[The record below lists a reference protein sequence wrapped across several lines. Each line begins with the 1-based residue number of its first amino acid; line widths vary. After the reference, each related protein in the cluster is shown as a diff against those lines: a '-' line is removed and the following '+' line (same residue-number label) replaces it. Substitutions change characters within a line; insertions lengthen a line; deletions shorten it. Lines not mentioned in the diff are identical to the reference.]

1 MEAILCGVT
10 FTVFARLQVVVLA
23 AKGMTPESI
32 PQPEPLVDG
41 DAEPKTG
48 DGIMSAWRFRLA
60 VLMHDRAVYRVA
72 AGLLRDSREA
82 EDVTQEVFLSYWQ
95 HGAGVERPREWL
107 LRVARNACL
116 SRFRRS
122 GRVVHYDPAELPEI
136 SDGRDPE
143 WHYEQ
148 HELAGEMRALVD
160 TLPEPQ
166 RGLLV
171 MFDMQGL
178 DGATC
183 ARVLGLSAN
192 QVKVYLHRARR
203 KLREQ
208 LERAS

>member
-1 MEAILCGVT
+1 
-10 FTVFARLQVVVLA
+10 
-23 AKGMTPESI
+23 
-32 PQPEPLVDG
+32 
-41 DAEPKTG
+41 
-48 DGIMSAWRFRLA
+48 MSAWRFRLA

-72 AGLLRDSREA
+72 AGILRDSREA

-95 HGAGVERPREWL
+95 HGAEVERPREWL

-122 GRVVHYDPAELPEI
+122 GRVVHHDPAELPEI
-136 SDGRDPE
+136 SDDRDPV

-148 HELAGEMRALVD
+148 HELAGELRKLVD

-166 RGLLV
+166 RSLLV
-171 MFDMQGL
+171 MFDLQGL

-183 ARVLGLSAN
+183 ARVLDLSAN

>member
-1 MEAILCGVT
+1 MA
-10 FTVFARLQVVVLA
+10 
-23 AKGMTPESI
+23 PESI
-32 PQPEPLVDG
+32 PQPEPV
-41 DAEPKTG
+41 AEAEAGTG
-48 DGIMSAWRFRLA
+48 DGVMSAWRFRLA

-72 AGLLRDSREA
+72 AALLRDSREA

-107 LRVARNACL
+107 LRVARNACF

-122 GRVVHYDPAELPEI
+122 GRVVSCDPQELPEV
-136 SDGRDPE
+136 SDGRDPA
-143 WHYEQ
+143 WHYE
-148 HELAGEMRALVD
+148 HDELAGELRKLVD

-166 RGLLV
+166 RSLLV
-171 MFDMQGL
+171 MFDVQGF

-183 ARVLGLSAN
+183 ARVLDLNAN

>member
-1 MEAILCGVT
+1 MA
-10 FTVFARLQVVVLA
+10 
-23 AKGMTPESI
+23 PESI
-32 PQPEPLVDG
+32 PQPEPVAG
-41 DAEPKTG
+41 AEAGAG
-48 DGIMSAWRFRLA
+48 DGVMSAWRFRLA

-72 AGLLRDSREA
+72 AALLRDTREA

-122 GRVVHYDPAELPEI
+122 GRVVICDPQDLPEV
-136 SDGRDPE
+136 SDGRDPA
-143 WHYEQ
+143 WHYE
-148 HELAGEMRALVD
+148 HDELAGELRQLVD

-166 RGLLV
+166 RSLLV
-171 MFDMQGL
+171 MFDVQGF

-183 ARVLGLSAN
+183 GRVLDLTAT

>member
-1 MEAILCGVT
+1 MAP
-10 FTVFARLQVVVLA
+10 Q
-23 AKGMTPESI
+23 PI
-32 PQPEPLVDG
+32 PQPEQLA
-41 DAEPKTG
+41 DAEPRAG
-48 DGIMSAWRFRLA
+48 AGVMSTWRFRLA
-60 VLMHDRAVYRVA
+60 VLMHDRAVFRLA
-72 AGLLRDSREA
+72 AALLRDSREA

-95 HGAGVERPREWL
+95 HGEKVERPREWL

-122 GRVVHYDPAELPEI
+122 GRVITKDPEELPEI

-148 HELAGEMRALVD
+148 NELAGELRKLVD
-160 TLPEPQ
+160 VLPEPQ
-166 RGLLV
+166 RSLLV
-171 MFDMQGL
+171 MFDVHGM
-178 DGATC
+178 DGASC
-183 ARVLGLSAN
+183 ARVLGLNAN